1 MDRIVKIVVTNDEG
15 MTTICEKS
23 TKARMKNLTDEQKS
37 AGKGDLAA
45 FELKGNV
52 SIAIVRTAYDAVRYN
67 FDKDGK
73 LIAINGVKTNEWYQN
88 VTRDDQGRLS
98 AYTEGEY
105 DMVSSFKLIYGKNG
119 FLEKRINNDMGECVT
134 TYTYNEAGFLTS
146 DHLVGE
152 YTEMGADKPEKVDIK
167 TTYKYTGIDD
177 HGNWTRRETVPAN
190 DTEGPIYEERSI
202 TYYD

>member
-1 MDRIVKIVVTNDEG
+1 
-15 MTTICEKS
+15 
-23 TKARMKNLTDEQKS
+23 
-37 AGKGDLAA
+37 
-45 FELKGNV
+45 
-52 SIAIVRTAYDAVRYN
+52 
-67 FDKDGK
+67 
-73 LIAINGVKTNEWYQN
+73 
-88 VTRDDQGRLS
+88 
-98 AYTEGEY
+98 
-105 DMVSSFKLIYGKNG
+105 MVSSFKLVYGKNG

-134 TYTYNEAGFLTS
+134 TYTYNEAGLLAS

-152 YTEMGADKPEKVDIK
+152 YTEMGADKPEKVDMK